1 MAARRCPHRLRAVLG
16 GVASNLSGEANHQVG
31 PRGQVLA
38 PNGMIMKR
46 FRYAG
51 KPG

>member
-1 MAARRCPHRLRAVLG
+1 MAARRCPHRLRAALG

-38 PNGMIMKR
+38 PNVMIMKR